1 MFTFFRS
8 EKKLHVFPLC
18 GIGTNILFIWNIWKQ
33 MENCFLFLVIKTVF
47 CIPVGSTSAD
57 SESADKK
64 GQLYY
69 ATKHKELENPQILAS
84 KVGKG
89 PGTNCPM
96 ENEGQLYF

>member
-1 MFTFFRS
+1 
-8 EKKLHVFPLC
+8 
-18 GIGTNILFIWNIWKQ
+18 

-69 ATKHKELENPQILAS
+69 ATKHKELENPLILVLS
-84 KVGKG
+84 GV
-89 PGTNCPM
+89 
-96 ENEGQLYF
+96 L